1 MTDFLLGYIDDKTER
16 MVIQRSLCRGESY
29 HQLTSTISK
38 VNGGRMLNGKNEI
51 ELTVNAECIR
61 LIANMI
67 IHHNATILSA
77 LYQHYDLKD
86 PDKSLEIVRWSPVAW
101 RFVNLIGNYEF
112 YKSGKVI
119 DIQALIKKLIAE
131 FEIIFSPIG
140 Q

>member
-16 MVIQRSLCRGESY
+16 MAIQRSLCRGESY

-38 VNGGRMLNGKNEI
+38 VNGGRMLGGKNDI

-61 LIANMI
+61 LIANII

-86 PDKSLEIVRWSPVAW
+86 PDKCQEIVRWSPVAW

-119 DIQALIKKLIAE
+119 DIQSLIENLIAE
-131 FEIIFSPIG
+131 FEIDLSPES